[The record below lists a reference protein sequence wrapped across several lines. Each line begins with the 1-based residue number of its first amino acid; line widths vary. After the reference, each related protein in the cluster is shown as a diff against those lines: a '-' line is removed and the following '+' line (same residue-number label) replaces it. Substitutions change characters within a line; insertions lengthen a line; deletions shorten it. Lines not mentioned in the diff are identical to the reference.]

1 MRAAARNQILR
12 EQQGQK
18 GVAKNTSQRGGLR
31 SLLPGAEF
39 ECGCVAT
46 ISLSPAQ
53 QATRSTV
60 ALKALMAVT
69 GLILIGYLL
78 AHMYGNLKVF
88 AGPAAFNEYA
98 HHLRTLG
105 EPILPYSGVLWII
118 RVILIVSIFAHMY
131 AAFTLWSRA
140 RKARGGLRRYRSNK
154 ARRGVQRTYA
164 SFTLRWGGVV
174 IVLFVIYHLLHLT
187 WNIIHPGGAAATP
200 YDRVVNGFQIWSV
213 VLAYTIAVLAVGL
226 HVRHGTWS
234 ALTTLG
240 ANTSS
245 LARQRLNV
253 IAYAVAGLLTI
264 GFLLPPF
271 AILFGFVN

>member
-1 MRAAARNQILR
+1 L
-12 EQQGQK
+12 
-18 GVAKNTSQRGGLR
+18 T
-31 SLLPGAEF
+31 
-39 ECGCVAT
+39 
-46 ISLSPAQ
+46 PAQ

-78 AHMYGNLKVF
+78 AHMYGNLMAF
-88 AGPAAFNEYA
+88 AGADAFNTYA

-105 EPILPYSGVLWII
+105 EPILPYCGALWII
-118 RVILIVSIFAHMY
+118 RVILIVSLAGHMY

-140 RKARGGLRRYRSNK
+140 HNARGGVRRYHSNK
-154 ARRGVQRTYA
+154 ARLGVQRSYA
-164 SFTLRWGGVV
+164 SFTLRRGGVV

-187 WNIIHPGGAAATP
+187 WNIIHPGGAAAEP
-200 YDRVVNGFQIWSV
+200 YDRLVNGFQIWSV
-213 VLAYTIAVLAVGL
+213 VLAYTIAVIAVGL

-240 ANTSS
+240 ANTSG
-245 LARQRLNV
+245 LARRRLNAL
-253 IAYAVAGLLTI
+253 AYAVAGLLTI

-271 AILFGFVN
+271 AILFGFVS

>member
-1 MRAAARNQILR
+1 
-12 EQQGQK
+12 
-18 GVAKNTSQRGGLR
+18 
-31 SLLPGAEF
+31 
-39 ECGCVAT
+39 
-46 ISLSPAQ
+46 
-53 QATRSTV
+53 
-60 ALKALMAVT
+60 MAVT

-88 AGPAAFNEYA
+88 SGPEAFNEYA

-118 RVILIVSIFAHMY
+118 RVILIVSIVAHMY

-140 RKARGGLRRYRSNK
+140 RKARGGLRRYHSNK
-154 ARRGVQRTYA
+154 ARLGVQRTYA

-187 WNIIHPGGAAATP
+187 WNIIHPGGAAAEP
-200 YDRVVNGFQIWSV
+200 YDRVANGFQIWWV

-226 HVRHGTWS
+226 HVRHGTWA
-234 ALTTLG
+234 ALATLG

-245 LARQRLNV
+245 LARRRLNLL
-253 IAYAVAGLLTI
+253 AYAVAGLLTI

-271 AILFGFVN
+271 AILFGFVS

>member
-1 MRAAARNQILR
+1 L
-12 EQQGQK
+12 
-18 GVAKNTSQRGGLR
+18 T
-31 SLLPGAEF
+31 
-39 ECGCVAT
+39 
-46 ISLSPAQ
+46 PAQ

-78 AHMYGNLKVF
+78 AHMYGNFKVF
-88 AGPAAFNEYA
+88 AGPEAFNEYA

-105 EPILPYSGVLWII
+105 QPILPYSGALWVI
-118 RVILIVSIFAHMY
+118 RVVLIASVVAHMY
-131 AAFTLWSRA
+131 AAFSLWSRA
-140 RKARGGLRRYRSNK
+140 HKARGGTRRYYSNK
-154 ARRGVQRTYA
+154 SRAGVQRTYA

-174 IVLFVIYHLLHLT
+174 ILLFVIYHLLHLT
-187 WNIIHPGGAAATP
+187 WNTIHPGGAAAEP

-213 VLAYTIAVLAVGL
+213 VLAYTIAMIAVGL

-245 LARQRLNV
+245 LARQRLNFL
-253 IAYAVAGLLTI
+253 AYAMAGVITI

-271 AILFGFVN
+271 AILFGFVS

>member
-1 MRAAARNQILR
+1 
-12 EQQGQK
+12 
-18 GVAKNTSQRGGLR
+18 
-31 SLLPGAEF
+31 
-39 ECGCVAT
+39 
-46 ISLSPAQ
+46 
-53 QATRSTV
+53 
-60 ALKALMAVT
+60 LMAIT

-78 AHMYGNLKVF
+78 AHMYGNLMVF
-88 AGPAAFNEYA
+88 AGADTFNEYA

-105 EPILPYSGVLWII
+105 QPILPYSGALWII
-118 RVILIVSIFAHMY
+118 RAILIVSIAGHMY
-131 AAFTLWSRA
+131 AALTLWSRA
-140 RKARGGLRRYRSNK
+140 RKARGGVRRYHSNK

-213 VLAYTIAVLAVGL
+213 VLAYTIAVIAVGL

-234 ALTTLG
+234 ALATLG
-240 ANTSS
+240 TNTSS

-253 IAYAVAGLLTI
+253 LAYAVAGLLTI

-271 AILFGFVN
+271 AILFGFVS